1 MITFEDF
8 KKVELKVAKILSA
21 ERVEGSDKLIK
32 LFLDLGSSSPHS
44 TDECGDKQRQIVA
57 GIGKA
62 YEPEGLVGLEIAV
75 VTNLEPRTLM
85 GIESNGMLLAASA
98 GDDGEPVL
106 IIPQKEIPPGAEIK

>member
-1 MITFEDF
+1 MIIYEDF

-32 LFLDLGSSSPHS
+32 LSIDLGN
-44 TDECGDKQRQIVA
+44 EQRQIVA

-85 GIESNGMLLAASA
+85 GVESTGMLLAAG

-106 IIPQKEIPPGAEIK
+106 MVPQKEAPPGTGIK

>member
-1 MITFEDF
+1 MIIYEDF

-32 LFLDLGSSSPHS
+32 LSIDLGN
-44 TDECGDKQRQIVA
+44 EQRQIVA

-62 YEPEGLVGLEIAV
+62 YEPEGLVDLEIAV

-85 GIESNGMLLAASA
+85 GVESNGMLLAAG

-106 IIPQKEIPPGAEIK
+106 MVPQKEAPPGTGIK

>member
-1 MITFEDF
+1 MIIYEDF

-32 LFLDLGSSSPHS
+32 LSIDLGN
-44 TDECGDKQRQIVA
+44 EQRQIVA

-85 GIESNGMLLAASA
+85 GVESNGMLLAAG

-106 IIPQKEIPPGAEIK
+106 MVPQKEAPPGTGIK

>member
-1 MITFEDF
+1 MITYEDF

-32 LFLDLGSSSPHS
+32 LSLELGN
-44 TDECGDKQRQIVA
+44 EQRQIVA

-62 YEPEGLVGLEIAV
+62 YEPESLAGLEIAV
-75 VTNLEPRTLM
+75 ITNLEPRVLM
-85 GIESNGMLLAASA
+85 GIESNGMLLAASV

-106 IIPQKEIPPGAEIK
+106 IIPQKEVPPGVEIK